1 MLDLREI
8 RVDVSGL
15 PILKGVTLNAPV
27 GRVTSLLG
35 PNGAGKTTLLTAVS
49 GILPCRSGSI
59 EFLGRRIDG
68 MHPADIVRQGIGH
81 VAQSRELFGDLN
93 VKENLELGA
102 LGTGRHDGLET
113 RLELM
118 FKYFPILRQRW
129 RQLAGTLSGG
139 EQQMLAV
146 ARALMGS
153 PKLLMLD
160 EPSGG
165 LAPRVVAGLGELIL
179 QLKRDGLTVLLV
191 EQNSSL
197 AIAVSDYV
205 YVLVNGEI
213 RAEGSREEVR
223 HWNLS
228 ALYLSGATAR
238 PIDTSR

>member
-1 MLDLREI
+1 MLDLREV

-15 PILKGVTLNAPV
+15 PILEGISLQATM
-27 GRVTSLLG
+27 GRVTGLLG

-49 GILPCRSGSI
+49 GILPCRSGRV

-68 MHPADIVRQGIGH
+68 LHPADIVQQGIGH
-81 VAQSRELFGDLN
+81 VAQNRELFADLT

-102 LGTGRHDGLET
+102 LGTGRRDGFEK

-118 FKYFPILRQRW
+118 FTYFPILRQRW

-179 QLKRDGLTVLLV
+179 KLKQDGLTVLLV
-191 EQNSSL
+191 EQNFSL
-197 AIAVSDYV
+197 AVSVSDYV

-213 RAEGSREEVR
+213 RAEGTTDEARR
-223 HWNLS
+223 WNLS
-228 ALYLSGATAR
+228 ALYLSGATPR
-238 PIDTSR
+238 PAGDSR